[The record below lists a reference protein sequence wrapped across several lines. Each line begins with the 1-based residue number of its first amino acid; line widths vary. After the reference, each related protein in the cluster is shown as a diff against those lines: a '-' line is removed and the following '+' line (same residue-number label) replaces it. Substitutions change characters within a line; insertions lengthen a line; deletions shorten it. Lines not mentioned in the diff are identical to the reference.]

1 VASNPVANSQQK
13 VFDADVF
20 VKFIPVQPAAADFI
34 VLASKL
40 TALEKNLCP
49 VPTQHRYNSIAYLLK
64 NGGVQG
70 RNLRDKQAI
79 VSSKEFAGTG
89 IADALQAALA
99 EGALAQLYRKRI
111 GKWIAGNLAQ
121 YPIPASGI
129 SQY

>member
-1 VASNPVANSQQK
+1 M
-13 VFDADVF
+13 
-20 VKFIPVQPAAADFI
+20 

-49 VPTQHRYNSIAYLLK
+49 IPTQHHHNSIAYLLK
-64 NGGVQG
+64 NGDVQSS
-70 RNLRDKQAI
+70 NLRDKQAI
-79 VSSKEFAGTG
+79 VSSKELARTG

-111 GKWIAGNLAQ
+111 GKWIAGDLAQ
-121 YPIPASGI
+121 HPVAASGI